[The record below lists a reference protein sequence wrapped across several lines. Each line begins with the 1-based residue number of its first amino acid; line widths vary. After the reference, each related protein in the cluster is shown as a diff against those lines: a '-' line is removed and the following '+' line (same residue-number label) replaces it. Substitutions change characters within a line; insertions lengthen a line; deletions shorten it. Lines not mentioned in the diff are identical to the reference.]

1 MISKILND
9 YKTFSDSVINKIE
22 FYDQKYDSGELIE
35 LSKIHLFS
43 YNWNIDK
50 FEDIILTFE
59 NIEEFRFIKQ
69 RKMSSTVITDA
80 LLKYENGEIVFDFFP
95 KQYSGSL
102 LEIDPYSD
110 FLIRCEKIYLEK
122 I

>member
-9 YKTFSDSVINKIE
+9 YKTFSDSVIDKIE
-22 FYDQKYDSGELIE
+22 FYNQKYDLGELIE

-43 YNWNIDK
+43 YNWSIDK
-50 FEDIILTFE
+50 FENIILTFE
-59 NIEEFRFIKQ
+59 NIKEFRFIKQ
-69 RKMSSTVITDA
+69 RKRSSTVITDA
-80 LLKYENGEIVFDFFP
+80 LLKFENGEIVFDFFP
-95 KQYSGSL
+95 KQYSDSL
-102 LEIDPYSD
+102 LEIDPNSD

>member
-1 MISKILND
+1 MISIILND

-22 FYDQKYDSGELIE
+22 FYDKKNDSGEWIE

-43 YNWNIDK
+43 YNWSNDK
-50 FEDIILTFE
+50 FENIILTFE

>member
-22 FYDQKYDSGELIE
+22 FYDKKNASGELIE

-43 YNWNIDK
+43 YNWNINK
-50 FEDIILTFE
+50 FENIILTFE
-59 NIEEFRFIKQ
+59 NIKEFRFIKH

-80 LLKYENGEIVFDFFP
+80 LLKYENGEIIFDFFP
-95 KQYSGSL
+95 NQYSDSL
-102 LEIDPYSD
+102 LEIDPHSD
-110 FLIRCEKIYLEK
+110 FLIRCEKIFLEK